1 MTKEGRIQNV
11 SPKVYKGV
19 TYRSTL
25 EANTAEVLDKLGIPF
40 QYEYRKIVL
49 FEGFRCPFQKDKVI
63 AITYKPDF
71 EIGNI
76 MLECKGFETPEWKLK
91 KKLLYKYLMENEPNT
106 IFYQIHDAK
115 KSLINV
121 LDNHWNDFGYMIQ
134 VTSKGTK
141 KHPQKRFEFNSIK
154 EAISSL
160 ALAGKNLG
168 PILRSLMGE
177 TEYIYGYN
185 WKVIRK
191 DKYD

>member
-11 SPKVYKGV
+11 SPKVYNGV

-25 EANTAEVLDKLGIPF
+25 EAETAEVLDKLGIPF
-40 QYEYRKIVL
+40 QYEIRKIIL

-106 IFYQIHDAK
+106 VFYQTHDAK
-115 KSLINV
+115 KSLLAV
-121 LDNHWNDFGYMIQ
+121 LDNHWEDFNLSLK

-141 KHPQKRFEFNSIK
+141 RKPSEVYYFSSIK
-154 EAISSL
+154 EAMSSL
-160 ALAGKNLG
+160 ALIGKNLG

-177 TEYIYGYN
+177 KEYIYGYN
-185 WKVIRK
+185 WTLITK
-191 DKYD
+191 